1 MNKFTYKK
9 GGGSTFADKLKQQKR
24 STKITVI
31 SIMGAVLFVLLL
43 LSPAFS
49 IKSID
54 VTGIEHLQAEN
65 VIKASG
71 ICVGKNIFAFS
82 SSKAE
87 KALKTIAYV
96 DDAKVLR
103 RLPQRVEIRID
114 ESRETAYLYFIGNY
128 VGIDKKGK
136 ILEIKSKEDELK
148 KPIIL
153 GTSVTEFG
161 IGNNIKIDDEV
172 KQEAIFEILKQI
184 EENNMQE
191 MIKTI
196 DVADL
201 DDIKFFAT
209 SECTINMGTME
220 DIIYKISFLKEILEE
235 PGDKRGAVIDM
246 RNPQKVTYR
255 GS

>member
-9 GGGSTFADKLKQQKR
+9 GGGSPFADKFKQQKGR
-24 STKITVI
+24 NKITVI
-31 SIMGAVLFVLLL
+31 SLMVAVLFVLLL
-43 LSPAFS
+43 ISPAFS
-49 IKSID
+49 IKTID
-54 VTGIEHLQAEN
+54 VTGIEHLKAED

-71 ICVGKNIFAFS
+71 ISVGNNIFAFS

-87 KALKTIAYV
+87 KNLKTMAYI

-103 RLPQRVEIRID
+103 RLPQRVEIRIN
-114 ESRETAYLYFIGNY
+114 ESIETAYLYFIGNY
-128 VGIDKKGK
+128 VGIDKNGK

-161 IGNNIKIDDEV
+161 IGNHIKIDDET
-172 KQEAIFEILKQI
+172 KQEVIFEILKQI

-220 DIIYKISFLKEILEE
+220 DIIYKISFLKKILEE

-246 RNPQKVTYR
+246 TNPQKVTYR